1 MHLTVEQ
8 ALAVYPLS
16 EGKLIA
22 GGGGRTRV
30 VKSVNVM
37 DAPDIADWIKEGE
50 MLFTTAYLIKD
61 DPEEATAFLHKLY
74 QRGAS
79 GLGIKLGRFWTSI
92 PEALVRKA
100 DELGFPLIELPYA
113 FTFSDQMNGLFNA
126 ELRKSTGILQDVL
139 DKQVRLMRFALR
151 SDHVRELFETV
162 AEVIGEPIA
171 VIGSRGQIVYN
182 GSENKDADLLADW
195 PWSSHGKWL
204 KTEGWQAFSM
214 PLMKSARCTGHV
226 LFFTPRIY
234 LSAIEESLYSQAAE
248 LLSFHLNF
256 NYEDYLELSIQR
268 DFGQM
273 IKRHLRN
280 GMSCEALESYAAKW
294 ELSVFE
300 GAYRCVL
307 TVSSSLDTGERKM
320 ECLEA
325 LKNEFLSHALIQGL
339 SGTHVVL
346 EEGLLSLFPERDAV
360 GGEERLTEAL
370 TSCLSGMK
378 GELRGSARC
387 AISSR
392 KKKAVHLAEAYR
404 ECGEA
409 HRLSMQ
415 WGLGGEVVR
424 YETLDFAYIFE
435 QVSRERMTT
444 YCDRLLAGLEG
455 KDPDYVQE
463 MMRTLETYLDNDGQ
477 LNETAKK
484 LFIHRN
490 TATYRIEKLGELL
503 DVDFKRINDL
513 LRLKLVFQFRKLLA
527 GASIKTGAKSR

>member
-16 EGKLIA
+16 EGRLIA
-22 GGGGRTRV
+22 GGAGRGRI

-61 DPEEATAFLHKLY
+61 DPEEATAFLHKLH
-74 QRGAS
+74 QRGSS
-79 GLGIKLGRFWTSI
+79 GLGIKLGRFWSAI
-92 PEALVRKA
+92 PEALVAKA
-100 DELGFPLIELPYA
+100 DELGFPLIELPYQ

-126 ELRKSTGILQDVL
+126 EMRRSTDLLQDVL
-139 DKQVRLMRFALR
+139 DKQVRLMRFALK
-151 SDHVRELFETV
+151 SEHVHELFESV
-162 AEVIGEPIA
+162 SEVIGEPIA
-171 VIGSRGQIVYN
+171 IVGSRGQMVFN
-182 GSENKDADLLADW
+182 GSRMPDADLLAGW
-195 PWSSHGKWL
+195 PWSKHNKWL
-204 KTEGWQAFSM
+204 KAEGWQAFRV
-214 PLMKSARCTGHV
+214 PLMKAGRCTGHV
-226 LFFTPRIY
+226 LYFTPRYY

-268 DFGQM
+268 DFGQLL
-273 IKRHLRN
+273 KRHLRN
-280 GMSCEALESYAAKW
+280 GMSHEELESYAAKW
-294 ELSVFE
+294 ELTVFE

-307 TVSSSLDTGERKM
+307 TSCPPTVAPERRAELLDD
-320 ECLEA
+320 
-325 LKNEFLSHALIQGL
+325 LKNEFLSHARVQAL

-346 EEGLLSLFPERDAV
+346 DEGLLSLFPEPEAGIEDTL
-360 GGEERLTEAL
+360 GEAL
-370 TSCLSGMK
+370 ASCLDGLK
-378 GELRGSARC
+378 GKWKEGGRA
-387 AISSR
+387 AVSSR
-392 KKKAVHLAEAYR
+392 KRKAAQLAEAYR

-409 HRLSMQ
+409 HRLAGE
-415 WGLGGEVVR
+415 WALGETVVR
-424 YETLDFAYIFE
+424 FEMLDLAYIFE
-435 QVSRERMTT
+435 QVSRERMRT
-444 YCDRLLAGLEG
+444 YCERLLSGLKG

-513 LRLKLVFQFRKLLA
+513 LRLKLVFQFRKMLGKEEMKA
-527 GASIKTGAKSR
+527 PARSR

>member
-22 GGGGRTRV
+22 GGAGKSRI

-61 DPEEATAFLHKLY
+61 DPEEATAFLHKLH
-74 QRGAS
+74 QRGSS

-92 PEALVRKA
+92 PEALAAKA
-100 DELGFPLIELPYA
+100 DELGFPLIELPYQ

-126 ELRKSTGILQDVL
+126 EMRRSTGILQDVL
-139 DKQVRLMRFALR
+139 DKQVRLMRFALQ
-151 SDHVRELFETV
+151 SDHVRELFDTV

-171 VIGSRGQIVYN
+171 VIGSRGQMVFN
-182 GSENKDADLLADW
+182 GSDTADADLLADW
-195 PWSSHGKWL
+195 PWSKHNKWI
-204 KTEGWQAFSM
+204 KTEGWQAFRV
-214 PLMKSARCTGHV
+214 PLMKAGRCTGHV

-256 NYEDYLELSIQR
+256 NYEDYLELSVQR
-268 DFGQM
+268 DFGQLV
-273 IKRHLRN
+273 KRHLRN
-280 GMSCEALESYAAKW
+280 GMSHESLEAYASRW
-294 ELSVFE
+294 ELNVFE

-307 TVSSSLDTGERKM
+307 TACPPQVRADQRAELLD
-320 ECLEA
+320 A
-325 LKNEFLSHALIQGL
+325 LKNEFLSHARIQAL
-339 SGTHVVL
+339 TGTHVVM
-346 EEGLLSLFPERDAV
+346 EEGLLSLFPEPDAA
-360 GGEERLTEAL
+360 GEDRLTEAL
-370 TSCLSGMK
+370 ASCLSGLKDAWK
-378 GELRGSARC
+378 GGAR
-387 AISSR
+387 AAVSSR
-392 KKKAVHLAEAYR
+392 KKKASQLAEAFQ

-409 HRLSMQ
+409 HRLSAQ
-415 WGLGGEVVR
+415 WELGEPVVR
-424 YETLDFAYIFE
+424 FETLDLAYIFE
-435 QVSRERMTT
+435 QVSRQRMQT
-444 YCDRLLAGLEG
+444 YCDRLLSGLKG

-484 LFIHRN
+484 LYIHRN

-513 LRLKLVFQFRKLLA
+513 LRLKLVFQFRKTLGGEA
-527 GASIKTGAKSR
+527 PKAPAKAK